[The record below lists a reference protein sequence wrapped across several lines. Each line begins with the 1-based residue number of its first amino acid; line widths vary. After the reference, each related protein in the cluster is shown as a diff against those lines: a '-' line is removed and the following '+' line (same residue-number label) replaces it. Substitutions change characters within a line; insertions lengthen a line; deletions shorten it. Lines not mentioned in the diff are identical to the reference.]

1 MTRALLRPPTG
12 LVAILDI
19 GSTKMACIIARI
31 GGDRKPRLLGF
42 GHQASAGVRKG
53 VITDMEAATAAI
65 SAVVQEAE
73 TMADERIDSV
83 FVGMAGGG
91 ALSCLGHAETSIGGR
106 AVVEQDLQRVLQLAR
121 SQAPLAGRRV
131 LHMLPLGY
139 SVDDAR
145 GVDEPRGLFGEKL
158 GVAMHIVSADEGP
171 ARSVEASAARAHL
184 EVDGLVA
191 AGYAAGLG
199 VLTPDE
205 AELGATVVDI
215 GGGAASFAIFRGEKP
230 IFVDS
235 IPVGGQTVTQ
245 DIALVLRT
253 PLADAERLKAIDG
266 SCIAAASD
274 EHRLIAAPSIGEE
287 GPIGPQ
293 PATRADLV
301 RVIHVRMEEVFEM
314 IQQRIK
320 DAGLERAS
328 GGSLVLTGGGA
339 NLHGV
344 GDLAG
349 RVMGKRARIGRP
361 TGVMGL
367 DERLSDPQFAVAI
380 GLLRYAARDAAAAD
394 IAQLAAVS
402 GASGV
407 FGRLGAWFKEHF

>member
-1 MTRALLRPPTG
+1 MTKPMLKPPSG
-12 LVAILDI
+12 LVAALDI
-19 GSTKMACIIARI
+19 GSAKMACVIARI

-73 TMADERIDSV
+73 TMADERVDSV
-83 FVGMAGGG
+83 FVAMAGGG
-91 ALSCLGHAETSIGGR
+91 ALSSVAHADAPVAGHAICE
-106 AVVEQDLQRVLQLAR
+106 ADVQRVLHLAR
-121 SQAPLAGRRV
+121 SHAPVAGRRV
-131 LHMLPLGY
+131 LHVLPLGF
-139 SVDDAR
+139 VLDDAR
-145 GVDEPRGLFGEKL
+145 GIDEPRGLFGERL
-158 GVAMHIVSADEGP
+158 GVALHMVTADEGP
-171 ARSVEASAARAHL
+171 ARGIEAASARAHL

-205 AELGATVVDI
+205 AALGATVIDI
-215 GGGAASFAIFRGEKP
+215 GGGAASVAIFQDDKP

-253 PLADAERLKAIDG
+253 PVADAERLKAIHG
-266 SCIAAASD
+266 SCIAAAAD
-274 EHRLIAAPSIGEE
+274 ELRPIAAPAIGEDDPLN
-287 GPIGPQ
+287 GQ
-293 PATRADLV
+293 AATRADLV
-301 RVIHVRMEEVFEM
+301 RVIHVRMEEIFEM

-339 NLHGV
+339 SLHGV
-344 GDLAG
+344 AELAG

-361 TGVMGL
+361 GGVLGL
-367 DERLSDPQFAVAI
+367 DERLSDPCFAAAI
-380 GLLRYAARDAAAAD
+380 GLLRYAAKDAAAAD

>member
-1 MTRALLRPPTG
+1 MTKPMLRPPSG
-12 LVAILDI
+12 LVAALDI
-19 GSTKMACIIARI
+19 GSAKMMCVIARI

-42 GHQASAGVRKG
+42 GHQAAAGVRKG

-83 FVGMAGGG
+83 FVTMAGGG
-91 ALSCLGHAETSIGGR
+91 AVSSIAHAET
-106 AVVEQDLQRVLQLAR
+106 AVAGHPVSDADVQRVLHLAR
-121 SQAPLAGRRV
+121 AQAPIAGSRL
-131 LHMLPLGY
+131 LHALPLGFIL
-139 SVDDAR
+139 DEAR
-145 GVDEPRGLFGEKL
+145 GIDEPKGLFGDTL
-158 GVAMHIVSADEGP
+158 GVALHMVSADEGP
-171 ARSVEASAARAHL
+171 ARSVEAAAARAHL
-184 EVDGLVA
+184 EVDGVVA
-191 AGYAAGLG
+191 SGYAAGLG

-205 AELGATVVDI
+205 ASLGATVIDI
-215 GGGAASFAIFRGEKP
+215 GGGAASVAIFLDDKP

-253 PLADAERLKAIDG
+253 PVAEAERLKAIQG
-266 SCIAAASD
+266 SCIAAAAD
-274 EHRLIAAPSIGEE
+274 EHRPISAPAIGEE
-287 GPIGPQ
+287 DTILGQ

-320 DAGLERAS
+320 DAGLDRAS

-339 NLHGV
+339 SLHGV
-344 GDLAG
+344 AELAG

-361 TGVMGL
+361 AGVMGL
-367 DERLSDPQFAVAI
+367 DERLSDPCFAAAI
-380 GLLRYAARDAAAAD
+380 GLLRYAAKDAAGAD

-402 GASGV
+402 GASSV